1 MVSDKIALLNAEY
14 TNVTSGQLLEHI
26 MEDAQAGRKAMAV
39 FLNVDVVMKIE
50 KDPYLKE
57 IVHEAEY
64 VLADG
69 MPLIWFSKLLGTP
82 LKEKISGSDFVP
94 LLCERAAREGKKI
107 FLLGGAEG
115 IAQRAAER
123 LTERFP
129 RLRVVGTYAPPFG
142 FEKDQ
147 EELEKINGMLLKARP
162 DILIVCLGC
171 PKQEKF
177 IYENRM
183 RYDVPIS
190 VCAGA
195 TVDFLA
201 GNVKRCPVW
210 MSRCGLE
217 WFYRFLQEPRRL
229 FRRYFIDDMQILRL
243 LFKYRKSR
251 HGTENTSVD
260 VRLRLEKRKGRNGHG
275 SFQLPV
281 KSFLERR
288 EDLLYC
294 DPYRRR
300 NRCED
305 PAVRGRFCT
314 YLLLFIVPEGR
325 SGTSSCGGERKFLE
339 EGFSGVFVQIAA
351 GTGYPTPSRS

>member
-69 MPLIWFSKLLGTP
+69 MPLIWFSALLGTP
-82 LKEKISGSDFVP
+82 LKEKISGCDFVP

-251 HGTENTSVD
+251 
-260 VRLRLEKRKGRNGHG
+260 
-275 SFQLPV
+275 
-281 KSFLERR
+281 
-288 EDLLYC
+288 
-294 DPYRRR
+294 
-300 NRCED
+300 
-305 PAVRGRFCT
+305 
-314 YLLLFIVPEGR
+314 
-325 SGTSSCGGERKFLE
+325 
-339 EGFSGVFVQIAA
+339 
-351 GTGYPTPSRS
+351 